1 MKNKITILALNKNFK
16 KKIAKNLSK
25 KLDMF
30 YVDTNELLKYDL
42 LNIDK
47 VIKVAGLDYY
57 NKVETKTIKSLSS
70 YENVVITMDNDSFF
84 YKDNYKFLQE
94 TSLFIYLK
102 LNYNYFVTILEKEKP
117 KTSKYEIMLDKK
129 VFAERDKILSN
140 VCDIEVKINGNTKN
154 IEDKIIKEVKNYY
167 KDIL

>member
-1 MKNKITILALNKNFK
+1 MKKNITILALNKNYK

-25 KLDMF
+25 KLGMF

-42 LNIDK
+42 MNIDK

-70 YENVVITMDNDSFF
+70 YENIVITMDNDSFF
-84 YKDNYKFLQE
+84 NKDNYKYLKE
-94 TSLFIYLK
+94 NSLFIYIK
-102 LNYNYFVTILEKEKP
+102 LSYNYFVNILEKEKP

-129 VFAERDKILSN
+129 VFEERDKIMSS

-154 IEDKIIKEVKNYY
+154 VEDKIIKEIKNYY